1 MSKTFSKIMV
11 ICALAVIVPLM
22 VIGTAFAA
30 YYSVNA
36 LVSVGIYTNAEENP
50 QGAYAK
56 VVYDNKENDTK
67 FDVNQSHLKK
77 LALKAEAK
85 GYNFLGWYDGT
96 AKTYKAEYTVDPTK
110 IEYISKEEKLD
121 AKMTDYDDVLAVFEL
136 KTFTVSYSYKADPED
151 GAISTEVPAGFGT
164 TLVYGQALP
173 TFTKAHYTFK
183 GWKVNGSTELYTKA
197 NFDVTG
203 DVALTVDDDCWQQA
217 EQYTVKFVYGD
228 TELGSITKYSDE
240 TVEFPEIT
248 LDAAGKL
255 TTFDALADADRP
267 VVEAG
272 YKAIWKVNGSEA
284 SQATTETTV
293 NLTKVAVV
301 YSVSING
308 IPDVADYSKEK
319 LQNVNFTVENKDT
332 ALTDIFAA
340 ANWKT
345 EYSFWKFEGI
355 KLDGADIAS
364 ASDLADA
371 IIGSSEHAAKSVAVT
386 PNIHKYFTTI
396 SAVNVLYR
404 TNSTSKPA
412 TFDQTVYVKDVGDSY
427 FKATSAVEL
436 QSVDTTTSFATW
448 LMATIQGV
456 RRDSAEGADVSLYKV
471 KNDDPAKN
479 YFNQEFVSDFAT
491 INDFIEY
498 MYADPANTIAD
509 ADTFN
514 CPVLQ
519 VWFK

>member
-1 MSKTFSKIMV
+1 MSKTLSKIMV

-36 LVSVGIYTNAEENP
+36 LVSIGIYTNVEENP
-50 QGAYAK
+50 QGAFAK

-77 LALKAEAK
+77 LTLKAEAN
-85 GYNFLGWYDGT
+85 GYNFVGWYDGT

-110 IEYISKEEKLD
+110 IEYISDAATLE
-121 AKMTDYDDVLAVFEL
+121 AKMTDYDDILAVFEL
-136 KTFTVSYSYKADPED
+136 KTFTVSYSYKADPE
-151 GAISTEVPAGFGT
+151 GEISTEVPAGFGT
-164 TLVYGQALP
+164 TLTYGQALP

-197 NFDVTG
+197 NFNVDG

-217 EQYTVKFVYGD
+217 EQYTVRFVYNE

-240 TVEFPEIT
+240 AVTFPEIT
-248 LDAAGKL
+248 LDADGKL

-267 VVEAG
+267 VVEDG
-272 YKAIWKVNGSEA
+272 YKAVWKVNGAEA
-284 SQATTETTV
+284 SQATSAVTV
-293 NLTKVAVV
+293 TLTKEAIVYNVSVNGVANVAN
-301 YSVSING
+301 YSADKAQSI
-308 IPDVADYSKEK
+308 S
-319 LQNVNFTVENKDT
+319 FTVENKAT
-332 ALTDIFAA
+332 ALADVFAA

-345 EYSFWKFEGI
+345 EYSFWKFTGI
-355 KLDGADIAS
+355 KLGEEDVADAN
-364 ASDLADA
+364 ALGDA
-371 IIGSSEHAAKSVAVT
+371 IIASSKHASKSVAIT
-386 PNIHKYFTTI
+386 PNIYKYFTRI
-396 SAVNVLYR
+396 ASVNVLYR
-404 TNSTSKPA
+404 TNSTANPA
-412 TFDQTVYVKDVGDSY
+412 LFDQIVYVKDVGDSY
-427 FKATSAVEL
+427 FPATSTVEL
-436 QSVDTTTSFATW
+436 ESVDTTTSFATW

-471 KNDDPAKN
+471 KNDDTAKN
-479 YFNQEFVSDFAT
+479 YFNQEFVSEFAT

-498 MYADPANTIAD
+498 MYTDPTNTIAD
-509 ADTFN
+509 ADTFD

-519 VWFK
+519 VWFR